1 MQLEALKEVM
11 RTMAAEKDQSVAD
24 ATAPLLQKLQDSEAA
39 VSAAQQVRA
48 CCSLAARFHH
58 SKFAC
63 QPL

>member
-1 MQLEALKEVM
+1 
-11 RTMAAEKDQSVAD
+11 MAAEKDQSVAD